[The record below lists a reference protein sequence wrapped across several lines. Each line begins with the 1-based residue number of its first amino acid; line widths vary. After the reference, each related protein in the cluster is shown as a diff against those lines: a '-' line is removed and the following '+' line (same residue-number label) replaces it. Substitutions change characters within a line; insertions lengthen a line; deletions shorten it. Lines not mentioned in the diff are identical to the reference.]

1 MEGNEKL
8 TTYNSMTLIMTSDE
22 ENWMNTSVHAI
33 PMVPAEH
40 IMNENS
46 AAQIAKDGI
55 ACYMHIQSIR
65 QWIREAF
72 KVNMKQ
78 FSQPFYFHNHMFQ
91 RRSREQKN
99 VERDLILCI
108 GI

>member
-1 MEGNEKL
+1 
-8 TTYNSMTLIMTSDE
+8 MTLTMTSDE

-33 PMVPAEH
+33 QMISAAH

-55 ACYMHIQSIR
+55 TCYMHIQSIR

-72 KVNMKQ
+72 KDNM
-78 FSQPFYFHNHMFQ
+78 
-91 RRSREQKN
+91 
-99 VERDLILCI
+99 
-108 GI
+108 